1 MSFLAILFLE
11 YLIQDILTPNHFSRW
26 WIYQTSVPMD
36 DLTQAL
42 SASFAVSKE
51 PNSTAAPHPRLAQY
65 KSKYSVLEQSERRRR
80 FLDLQKSKRLN
91 YVNHARRLADGDW
104 TGADSD
110 GEEDM
115 EKQEEGEQKQ
125 DDGAEDEGM
134 EIERRKLPKHYANQ
148 LMLSEWLVDVPSE
161 LDTDW
166 TMVVCP
172 VGKRSL
178 IVASKCMYWTI
189 KVRLDRDAGISW
201 RNDNSPLFAPVLFL
215 LKGSTA
221 AYTKSG
227 YCVNRFPSLLPGG
240 NRHNSAMG
248 KDYTILDC
256 IYSEVDRT
264 YYILDVMCWRG
275 HPVYDCPTEFRF
287 YWLQSKVQETEG
299 LSEIAK
305 RNPFRFLSLQSVD
318 CTKESIQK
326 ALAAEYSFSVD
337 GLLFYHRQTHYTPG
351 STPLVGWLRP
361 YMVSDILGIEV
372 PVGPLTTK
380 PEYAGHQLQQILEH
394 KKTSSEVRPANRSGG
409 YELEYL
415 STPSQDSGDTL
426 NFLNQKPI
434 KEAHMEV

>member
-1 MSFLAILFLE
+1 
-11 YLIQDILTPNHFSRW
+11 
-26 WIYQTSVPMD
+26 MD

-51 PNSTAAPHPRLAQY
+51 SNSTACPHPRLAQY

-80 FLDLQKSKRLN
+80 FLELQKSKRLN

-115 EKQEEGEQKQ
+115 EKKEEGEQEQ
-125 DDGAEDEGM
+125 DDKAEEEGM

-161 LDTDW
+161 LDTEW

-178 IVASKCMYWTI
+178 IVAS
-189 KVRLDRDAGISW
+189 
-201 RNDNSPLFAPVLFL
+201 
-215 LKGSTA
+215 KGSTA

-275 HPVYDCPTEFRF
+275 HPVYDCTTQFRF
-287 YWLQSKVQETEG
+287 YWLQSKVQETDG

-305 RNPFRFLSLQSVD
+305 RNPFRFVSLQNTD
-318 CTKESIQK
+318 CTAESIKK
-326 ALAAEYSFSVD
+326 ALAAEYNFSVD
-337 GLLFYHRQTHYTPG
+337 GLLFYHQQTHYTPG

-361 YMVSDILGIEV
+361 YMVTDILGIEV
-372 PVGPLTTK
+372 PVGALTAK
-380 PEYAGHQLQQILEH
+380 PEYASHQLQQILEH
-394 KKTSSEVRPANRSGG
+394 KKPSSEVRPANNSGG

-415 STPSQDSGDTL
+415 STPSQDGADGL
-426 NFLNQKPI
+426 NFLNQNPI
-434 KEAHMEV
+434 REAHMEN

>member
-1 MSFLAILFLE
+1 
-11 YLIQDILTPNHFSRW
+11 
-26 WIYQTSVPMD
+26 MD
-36 DLTQAL
+36 DLTKAL

-91 YVNHARRLADGDW
+91 YVNHARHLADGNW

-110 GEEDM
+110 EGEDM
-115 EKQEEGEQKQ
+115 DKQQ
-125 DDGAEDEGM
+125 DSQQGQDNETELEGM
-134 EIERRKLPKHYANQ
+134 ELERRKLPKHYANQ
-148 LMLSEWLVDVPSE
+148 LMLSEWLVDVPAE
-161 LDTDW
+161 LHTDW
-166 TMVVCP
+166 LMVVCP

-178 IVASKCMYWTI
+178 IVAS
-189 KVRLDRDAGISW
+189 
-201 RNDNSPLFAPVLFL
+201 
-215 LKGSTA
+215 KGSTA

-256 IYSEVDRT
+256 IFSEVDRT

-287 YWLQSKVQETEG
+287 YWLQSKVQETDG
-299 LSEIAK
+299 LSEVAK
-305 RNPFRFLSLQSVD
+305 RNPFRFVSLQSLD
-318 CTKESIQK
+318 CSCASIQK

-361 YMVSDILGIEV
+361 YMVSDILGMEV
-372 PVGPLTTK
+372 PVGTLTTK
-380 PEYAGHQLQQILEH
+380 PEYAGQQLQEILEH
-394 KKTSSEVRPANRSGG
+394 KQPSAEVRPANRSGG
-409 YELEYL
+409 YELEHL
-415 STPSQDSGDTL
+415 STPSRNTQDTSS
-426 NFLNQKPI
+426 FLNHKPI
-434 KEAHMEV
+434 QEANMET

>member
-1 MSFLAILFLE
+1 MVCE
-11 YLIQDILTPNHFSRW
+11 CYPRW
-26 WIYQTSVPMD
+26 TGKLRVSLRLLVAQRITISSGKDVSVRFQQQQRQRQRPPLRVFMD

-104 TGADSD
+104 ADSD
-110 GEEDM
+110 PEEDM
-115 EKQEEGEQKQ
+115 EKQEEGEQQ
-125 DDGAEDEGM
+125 QHANTEEEGM

-161 LDTDW
+161 LDTEW
-166 TMVVCP
+166 LMVVCP

-178 IVASKCMYWTI
+178 IVAS
-189 KVRLDRDAGISW
+189 
-201 RNDNSPLFAPVLFL
+201 
-215 LKGSTA
+215 KGSTA

-287 YWLQSKVQETEG
+287 YWLQSKVQETDG

-305 RNPFRFLSLQSVD
+305 RNPFRFVSLQSTD
-318 CTKESIQK
+318 CTAESIQK

-361 YMVSDILGIEV
+361 YMVTDILGIEV
-372 PVGPLTTK
+372 PVGPLTIK
-380 PEYAGHQLQQILEH
+380 PEYACHQLQQILEH
-394 KKTSSEVRPANRSGG
+394 KKISSEVRPANRSGG

-415 STPSQDSGDTL
+415 STPSQNSPDSL
-426 NFLNQKPI
+426 NFLNQNPI
-434 KEAHMEV
+434 REANMEG

>member
-1 MSFLAILFLE
+1 
-11 YLIQDILTPNHFSRW
+11 
-26 WIYQTSVPMD
+26 MD
-36 DLTQAL
+36 DLTAAL
-42 SASFAVSKE
+42 SSSFAVSKE
-51 PNSTAAPHPRLAQY
+51 PNSTAGPHPRLAQY
-65 KSKYSVLEQSERRRR
+65 KSKYSVLEQSERRQR
-80 FLDLQKSKRLN
+80 FLDLQKTKRLN

-110 GEEDM
+110 GEDHEVDR
-115 EKQEEGEQKQ
+115 QENGEGST
-125 DDGAEDEGM
+125 EDEEAM
-134 EIERRKLPKHYANQ
+134 EIERKKLPKHYANQ
-148 LMLSEWLVDVPSE
+148 LMLSEWLVDIPSD
-161 LDTDW
+161 LDSDW
-166 TMVVCP
+166 LMVVCP

-178 IVASKCMYWTI
+178 IVAS
-189 KVRLDRDAGISW
+189 
-201 RNDNSPLFAPVLFL
+201 
-215 LKGSTA
+215 KGSTA

-264 YYILDVMCWRG
+264 FYILDVMCWRG

-287 YWLQSKVQETEG
+287 YWLQSKVEETDG

-305 RNPFRFLSLQSVD
+305 RNPFRFLSLQSTG
-318 CTKESIQK
+318 CTAEAIQK
-326 ALAAEYSFSVD
+326 ALGAEYSFSVD

-361 YMVSDILGIEV
+361 YMVTDILGMEV

-380 PEYAGHQLQQILEH
+380 PGYASQQLEQILKQ
-394 KKTSSEVRPANRSGG
+394 KKVSSEVRPANKSGG
-409 YELEYL
+409 YELEHL
-415 STPSQDSGDTL
+415 STPSQDNKDTL

-434 KEAHMEV
+434 KETTMEI

>member
-1 MSFLAILFLE
+1 M
-11 YLIQDILTPNHFSRW
+11 TTR
-26 WIYQTSVPMD
+26 VPMD
-36 DLTQAL
+36 DLTRAL

-51 PNSTAAPHPRLAQY
+51 PNSTAGPHPRLAQY

-80 FLDLQKSKRLN
+80 FLDLQKTKRLN

-115 EKQEEGEQKQ
+115 EKKEEGEQQ
-125 DDGAEDEGM
+125 REDNTEEEGM

-148 LMLSEWLVDVPSE
+148 LMLSEWLVDVPAE
-161 LDTDW
+161 LDADW
-166 TMVVCP
+166 LMVVCP

-178 IVASKCMYWTI
+178 IVAS
-189 KVRLDRDAGISW
+189 
-201 RNDNSPLFAPVLFL
+201 
-215 LKGSTA
+215 KGSTA

-287 YWLQSKVQETEG
+287 YWLQSKVQEADG

-305 RNPFRFLSLQSVD
+305 RNPFRFVSLQSTA
-318 CTKESIQK
+318 CTAESIQK
-326 ALAAEYSFSVD
+326 ALGAEYSFSVD

-361 YMVSDILGIEV
+361 YMVTDILGIEV

-380 PEYAGHQLQQILEH
+380 PEYASHQLQQILEH
-394 KKTSSEVRPANRSGG
+394 KKTSSEVRPADVNGR

-415 STPSQDSGDTL
+415 STPSQEKGDGDAL
-426 NFLNQKPI
+426 NCLPQKPI
-434 KEAHMEV
+434 KEAHMEN

>member
-1 MSFLAILFLE
+1 
-11 YLIQDILTPNHFSRW
+11 
-26 WIYQTSVPMD
+26 MD
-36 DLTQAL
+36 DLTKAL

-115 EKQEEGEQKQ
+115 EKKEDGEQ
-125 DDGAEDEGM
+125 DDHTEEEGM

-148 LMLSEWLVDVPSE
+148 IMLSEWLVDVPSD

-166 TMVVCP
+166 MMVVCP

-178 IVASKCMYWTI
+178 IVS
-189 KVRLDRDAGISW
+189 S
-201 RNDNSPLFAPVLFL
+201 
-215 LKGSTA
+215 KGSTA

-240 NRHNSAMG
+240 NRHNSAVG

-287 YWLQSKVQETEG
+287 FWLQSKVQETEG

-305 RNPFRFLSLQSVD
+305 RNP
-318 CTKESIQK
+318 
-326 ALAAEYSFSVD
+326 VD

-361 YMVSDILGIEV
+361 YMVTDILGIEV
-372 PVGPLTTK
+372 PAGPLTAR
-380 PEYAGHQLQQILEH
+380 PEYASHQLQQILEH
-394 KKTSSEVRPANRSGG
+394 KKPSSEVRPANSSGG

-415 STPSQDSGDTL
+415 STPSQDSGDTV
-426 NFLNQKPI
+426 NFSNQKPRG
-434 KEAHMEV
+434 EATMEV

>member
-1 MSFLAILFLE
+1 
-11 YLIQDILTPNHFSRW
+11 
-26 WIYQTSVPMD
+26 MD
-36 DLTQAL
+36 DLTRAL

-51 PNSTAAPHPRLAQY
+51 PNSTAGPHPRLAQY

-80 FLDLQKSKRLN
+80 FLEQQKTKRLN

-110 GEEDM
+110 GEEQL
-115 EKQEEGEQKQ
+115 EAQEQGEQPR
-125 DDGAEDEGM
+125 DAPEEVEEEGM
-134 EIERRKLPKHYANQ
+134 EVERRKLPKHYANQ

-161 LDTDW
+161 LARDW
-166 TMVVCP
+166 LLVVCP

-178 IVASKCMYWTI
+178 IVAS
-189 KVRLDRDAGISW
+189 
-201 RNDNSPLFAPVLFL
+201 
-215 LKGSTA
+215 KGSTA

-299 LSEIAK
+299 LSDIAK
-305 RNPFRFLSLQSVD
+305 RNPFRFVSLQSTD
-318 CTKESIQK
+318 CAVESIHK
-326 ALAAEYSFSVD
+326 SLAADYSFNVD
-337 GLLFYHRQTHYTPG
+337 GLLFYHKQTHYTPG

-361 YMVSDILGIEV
+361 YMVSDILGIQV
-372 PVGPLTTK
+372 PDGPLTKK
-380 PEYAGHQLQQILEH
+380 PDYAGHQLQQILEH
-394 KKTSSEVRPANRSGG
+394 KKISSEVRPVGSSGG
-409 YELEYL
+409 YELEHL
-415 STPSQDSGDTL
+415 STPSQNGADEMV
-426 NFLNQKPI
+426 FLNHKPI
-434 KEAHMEV
+434 REARMEM

>member
-1 MSFLAILFLE
+1 
-11 YLIQDILTPNHFSRW
+11 
-26 WIYQTSVPMD
+26 MD

-51 PNSTAAPHPRLAQY
+51 PNSTAGPHPRLAQY

-104 TGADSD
+104 AGADSD

-115 EKQEEGEQKQ
+115 EKQEEGEREQ
-125 DDGAEDEGM
+125 DGNAEEEGM

-166 TMVVCP
+166 LMVVSP

-178 IVASKCMYWTI
+178 IVAS
-189 KVRLDRDAGISW
+189 
-201 RNDNSPLFAPVLFL
+201 
-215 LKGSTA
+215 KGSTA

-248 KDYTILDC
+248 KADYTILDC

-287 YWLQSKVQETEG
+287 YWLQSKVQETDG
-299 LSEIAK
+299 LSETAK
-305 RNPFRFLSLQSVD
+305 RNPFRFVSLQSTE
-318 CTKESIQK
+318 CTVELIQK

-361 YMVSDILGIEV
+361 YMVTDILGIEV

-380 PEYAGHQLQQILEH
+380 PEYASHQLQQILEH
-394 KKTSSEVRPANRSGG
+394 KKPSSEVRPANSSGG

-415 STPSQDSGDTL
+415 STPSRDSEDTR